1 MSSRNIVIASVVIL
15 LVIAGGWYLTRS
27 KPQTPLETSQTQT
40 PQPRSTESATTSE
53 STEEAMMEE
62 KKGSV
67 VKISSS
73 GFSPKNIT
81 IKVGGSVTWENG
93 DNEDHIVNSATHPT
107 HTLFP
112 ILNQVGLIKPEG
124 TKTLKFTTAGTFKYH
139 DHLNPSLTGTVTVE

>member
-1 MSSRNIVIASVVIL
+1 MSSRNVVIFSVVIV
-15 LVIAGGWYLTRS
+15 LVIIGGWYLTRP

-40 PQPRSTESATTSE
+40 PKPLSTESATTSE

-62 KKGSV
+62 KSV
-67 VKISSS
+67 VKITSS

-81 IKVGGSVTWENG
+81 IKVGGSVSWENE
-93 DNEDHIVNSATHPT
+93 DSEDHAVNSAVHPT

-124 TKTLKFTTAGTFKYH
+124 TKSLKFTSAGTFKYH
-139 DHLNPSLTGTVTVE
+139 DHLNPSLIGTVTVE